1 MGKGRHLSSM
11 LATLPACCWVP
22 GQPGA
27 LSTFLSVWMMVTGA
41 ELTKSLEER
50 FQHLW
55 PADTWPRFLS
65 IWLQGGHRWPVY
77 PTWPRKGTEA
87 PLPPS
92 DAVREVFLTFSG
104 APNPTAKEEDV
115 RPIGSE
121 CSNSTT
127 RSLNR
132 YLMNTLLCNTLYA
145 RCLAYSREQTR
156 SLLKWR

>member
-1 MGKGRHLSSM
+1 MGKGRHLSSV

-22 GQPGA
+22 GQLGA

-41 ELTKSLEER
+41 VLTKSLQEH
-50 FQHLW
+50 FQHLQHV
-55 PADTWPRFLS
+55 DTWPRFLS
-65 IWLQGGHRWPVY
+65 IWLQGSHKQAVY

-92 DAVREVFLTFSG
+92 DAVREVFLTFVG
-104 APNPTAKEEDV
+104 APYPTAKEEDV
-115 RPIGSE
+115 HPIGSE

-127 RSLNR
+127 CSLNR
-132 YLMNTLLCNTLYA
+132 YLMNTLLCSTRYT

-156 SLLKWR
+156 PLLKWR